1 VTPLEAAW
9 KSVLESPDQA
19 PALRVLGDAL
29 IEVGDPLGEFIHL
42 QLRAD
47 YDGYTRYLKEH
58 AAALLGDAAR
68 LKAWFPRFEFG
79 FLRGASL
86 ETASDLEQLMAL
98 PIARFL
104 ESLSLRHMLDDRVE
118 QTLEILSTRAPQT
131 LRILTLLGPF
141 VPLGVNVEL
150 PVKRITASLPQL
162 EVLDLGGW
170 NADFR
175 GATSRRLRMMTAVLQ
190 GDSLGEARF
199 PALEEVS
206 LRPATR
212 RELLPLGLLAGD
224 VAPKLRALTLEGV
237 LWPEQLQELSV
248 SALLRGLQT
257 LNLSVQWGTGWHEVL
272 IQTADSFAHLETL
285 NVVVAREHEA
295 WGFDLQDALP
305 HASVVV
311 L

>member
-9 KSVLESPDQA
+9 KSVLESPDEP

-29 IEVGDPLGEFIHL
+29 IESGDPLGEFIHL

-47 YDGYTRYLKEH
+47 YEGYTRHLKEH

-118 QTLEILSTRAPQT
+118 QTIELLRTRAPPT
-131 LRILTLLGPF
+131 LRILTVLGPF
-141 VPLGVNVEL
+141 QPLGVNVDV
-150 PVKRITASLPQL
+150 PVRALTNALPQL

-175 GATSRRLRMMTAVLQ
+175 GATSERLRMMTTLLQ
-190 GDSLGEARF
+190 GETLSDARF
-199 PALEEVS
+199 PALEEIS

-212 RELLPLGLLAGD
+212 RELLPRGLLAGD
-224 VAPKLRALTLEGV
+224 VAPKLRGLTLEGV
-237 LWPEQLQELSV
+237 LWPEQLRELAE
-248 SALLRGLQT
+248 SALLRGLT
-257 LNLSVQWGTGWHEVL
+257 SLNLSVQWGTGWHEVL
-272 IQTADSFAHLETL
+272 IERAPAFAHLEQL
-285 NVVVAREHEA
+285 NVVVSRDHEA

-305 HASVVV
+305 RASVVV